1 MNRLRITEYHFGNF
15 PNANHSDFNLPK
27 KRIASTPVFQQV
39 ASPSVPLPST
49 KNEKPFMRWEIQE
62 DQIEVQTPAK
72 LNLYL
77 EVLGKRDDGFHELE
91 TIMTAIDL
99 YDLIRIRKQDTN
111 ESSEQIRLNCKWSV
125 VDRFYKSTAEKRG
138 TELETDEPFGD
149 LPTDESNLVFRA
161 AQLFFGE
168 TGIEACVEI
177 ELLKLIP
184 SVAGL
189 GGASGNAAGTLLAI
203 NRLFGS
209 PVPKPRI
216 FELAAELGS
225 DVPFFVN
232 GGTAICRGRG
242 EKTTQ
247 LSSFAKLHFVVIR
260 PYFGLSTKSVF
271 SKLDLPKDVKRLN
284 IQSIQHFGENW
295 KSSLFNRLQD
305 PALFAAPEIGEI
317 IETLNQSGCVA
328 SQMTGS
334 GSSCFGLCES
344 HQQAKKIAD
353 QLRSKRIGF
362 VYCCQNLPD
371 FSVPF

>member
-1 MNRLRITEYHFGNF
+1 MNRLPIAEYHFGNF
-15 PNANHSDFNLPK
+15 PNTNLSGFNLLI
-27 KRIASTPVFQQV
+27 KRVLSTPVLELV

-99 YDLIRIRKQDTN
+99 YDLIRIRKLSRD
-111 ESSEQIRLNCKWSV
+111 ESSEQIRLSCKWITV
-125 VDRFYKSTAEKRG
+125 KRFDKSTSEKRG
-138 TELETDEPFGD
+138 TVLGTDEPFGD
-149 LPTDESNLVFRA
+149 LPTDKSNLVYRA
-161 AQLFFGE
+161 AQIFFSE
-168 TGIEACVEI
+168 TGIDARVDI

-189 GGASGNAAGTLLAI
+189 GGASGNAAGTLMAI

-209 PVPKPRI
+209 PVGKQRI
-216 FELAAELGS
+216 FDLTAELGS

-247 LSSFAKLHFVVIR
+247 LRSFAKLHFVVIR

-271 SKLDLPKDVKRLN
+271 SKLELPNDVEQLN
-284 IQSIQHFGENW
+284 GQSIQHFGENW
-295 KSSLFNRLQD
+295 KSSLFNRLQE
-305 PALFAAPEIGEI
+305 PAIFAAPEIAKI
-317 IETLNQSGCVA
+317 IETLNQSGCIA

-334 GSSCFGLCES
+334 GSSCFGVCES
-344 HQQAKKIAD
+344 PEQAKTIAN
-353 QLRSKRIGF
+353 QLRSQRIGF
-362 VYCCQNLPD
+362 VYSCQNLPD